1 MKKICFL
8 LLLSLTLVQSVQAQ
22 TLHAIVFAN
31 TKCPG
36 DPEDPTDIGIGPSVM
51 CDYQRMRIELETIA
65 TFCGYKKDF
74 QMYEGS
80 PQNFCRDK
88 LEYAL
93 NNLKCGKNDIVFF
106 YYSGHGGR
114 PEVMTKDSFPHM
126 QLLVNPFNPNNI
138 IKARNYYPLSQ
149 VLKRI
154 KSKRPRLA
162 IVIGDLC
169 NSTSPLVP
177 VENVAS
183 MRGITKISKIPC
195 EFYRALFL
203 KVKGSI
209 IATSSRPKEVS
220 KGDAVYGGY
229 FTASFTEAL
238 QIMITENM
246 KPDWNTLFEGSK
258 IRTRARTGGEQNPYW
273 ELDIHPADEAPT
285 HDVLDNPEP
294 VTPPVQTDGI
304 DTYLTTIGN
313 DHTPINERIRL
324 IDVVLSKFF
333 SSPKA
338 KVEVVGKDGKTIVA
352 TKYADMYLN
361 NLSIARKLVK
371 VVTVNQEVNG
381 SGKLISLKVHEMY
394 KL

>member
-36 DPEDPTDIGIGPSVM
+36 NPRKPNDPGIGASVM

-93 NNLKCGKNDIVFF
+93 NNLKCGQDDIVFF

-114 PEVMTKDSFPHM
+114 SGVEKKDSFPHM
-126 QLLVNPFNPNNI
+126 QLVVDPYRTAW
-138 IKARNYYPLSQ
+138 KAKDYYPLSQ

-154 KSKRPRLA
+154 KAKHPRLT
-162 IVIGDLC
+162 IVMGDLC
-169 NSTSPLVP
+169 NSVSDAIPIKDVT
-177 VENVAS
+177 S
-183 MRGITKISKIPC
+183 MRGVTKVSKIPC

-209 IATSSRPKEVS
+209 IATSSSPEESSSGNDVI
-220 KGDAVYGGY
+220 GGL

-246 KPDWNTLFEGSK
+246 KPDWYTLFEGSK

-273 ELDIHPADEAPT
+273 ELDIHPADEAPA